1 MKIRVLGSAGAEFP
15 GFHPPAFLVDDV
27 LLLDAG
33 TTGAVLTADEQAAIR
48 AVCVTHAHLDHIR
61 GIPVLAD
68 NLAIGNRHHALLVAG
83 IKETVATLR
92 NNVFNGVVWPDFS
105 NIPSAEAPI
114 ILYQTLLPEVPVTL
128 AGYNIIPCPVNHTV
142 PAVGYLV
149 RRGETAILYSGD
161 TGPTDRL
168 WQLAT
173 GLAAMIVEVS
183 FPNDREE
190 LALKTGHLTSR
201 LLGKELGK
209 IAALPPLILVT
220 HPKPQYF
227 EQIRRELV
235 ELAVPQLELL
245 HDGAVYEL

>member
-33 TTGAVLTADEQAAIR
+33 TTGAVLTADEQATIR

-68 NLAIGNRHHALLVAG
+68 NLAIGNRHQPLVVAG
-83 IKETVATLR
+83 IRETIDTLR
-92 NNVFNGVVWPDFS
+92 QSVFNGIVWPDFS
-105 NIPSAEAPI
+105 IIPSPAAPI
-114 ILYQTLLPEVPVTL
+114 IHYREL
-128 AGYNIIPCPVNHTV
+128 APGEPAALEGYEITPCPVSHTI

-149 RRGETAILYSGD
+149 RSGGKAILYSGD

-173 GLAAMIVEVS
+173 GLAVLIVEVS

-190 LALKTGHLTSR
+190 LALMTGHLTSR
-201 LLGKELGK
+201 LLSQELGK
-209 IAALPPLILVT
+209 MAQLPPLILVT

-227 EQIRRELV
+227 EQIGRELA
-235 ELAVPQLELL
+235 ELGISRLELL
-245 HDGAVYEL
+245 RDGAVYEF